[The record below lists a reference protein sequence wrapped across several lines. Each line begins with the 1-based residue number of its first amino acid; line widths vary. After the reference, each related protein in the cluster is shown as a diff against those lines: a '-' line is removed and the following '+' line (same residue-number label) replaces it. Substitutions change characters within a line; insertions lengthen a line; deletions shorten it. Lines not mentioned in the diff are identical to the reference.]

1 MMKDKQTP
9 SSLNVT
15 RQVVAK
21 NLPITRV
28 VSFTSGK
35 GGVGKTT
42 SVLNT
47 ALALA
52 NRGRSVLV
60 LDADL
65 GLANLDVMLGAR
77 PSATLFDVIEGRK
90 NIQDIIVDGPLGISL
105 IPASSGIERMCQ
117 LSVDDRARVMEAVED
132 IALNYDYLLID
143 TQAGIGPDVIHFNV
157 ASNEMVLVINPE
169 PTSMTDAYALVKLLC
184 QRYQEKR
191 FNVLVN
197 EVQDSREAETVFRR
211 FAAAVDRFLHVSVK
225 YVGYVP
231 TDRSVSES
239 VRAQRP
245 LVVEFPSSPASRAF
259 AALAEKIDG
268 DFVEMRVKGGIQFF
282 FRQLLEVSSERIS

>member
-1 MMKDKQTP
+1 MQQKKRE
-9 SSLNVT
+9 SSLQIT
-15 RQVVAK
+15 RESVRR
-21 NLPITRV
+21 NLPVTRV

-52 NRGRSVLV
+52 NMGRSVLI

-65 GLANLDVMLGAR
+65 GLANLDVMIGAR
-77 PSATLFDVIEGRK
+77 PAATLFDVIEGRCS
-90 NIQDIIVDGPLGISL
+90 IRDVIIDGPLGISI

-117 LSVDDRARVMEAVED
+117 LSLEDREVVMAAVED
-132 IALNYDYLLID
+132 VALNYDYLLID

-169 PTSMTDAYALVKLLC
+169 PTSLTDAYALIKVLAG
-184 QRYQEKR
+184 RYQEKK
-191 FNVLVN
+191 FGVIVN
-197 EVQDSREAETVFRR
+197 ETVDAHEGQTVFKR
-211 FAAAVDRFLHVSVK
+211 FAAAVDRFLHVSIK
-225 YVGYVP
+225 YLGNIP
-231 TDRSVSES
+231 TDRAVPES
-239 VRAQRP
+239 VRAQKP
-245 LVVEFPSSPASRAF
+245 LVVEFPSSPASRAY

-282 FRQLLEVSSERIS
+282 FRQLLEVSSDSIS